1 MKLLKTVIFVF
12 MVCGFCF
19 AQGKISPVIAM
30 AWDWDNVA
38 NTTTA
43 DGRIGIQASIDG
55 DRWYGI
61 DTDGT
66 DHRTFFAWKY
76 AKLGIGVADVDDD
89 DVNETIFTIGATYGV
104 VGGVRTELEYVG
116 NTDASINPF
125 LRLSLVA
132 TF

>member
-1 MKLLKTVIFVF
+1 

-19 AQGKISPVIAM
+19 AQGKVSPVIAM

-38 NTTTA
+38 NTTKA
-43 DGRIGIQASIDG
+43 DGRIGVQAKIDG

-66 DHRTFFAWKY
+66 DHRTYLGWKY
-76 AKLGIGVADVDDD
+76 TKLGIGVTGT
-89 DVNETIFTIGATYGV
+89 ETLYTIGATYNV
-104 VGGVRTELEYVG
+104 IDGVRTELEYVDTTADVG
-116 NTDASINPF
+116 NPL

>member
-19 AQGKISPVIAM
+19 AQGKVSPVIAM

-43 DGRIGIQASIDG
+43 GERFGIQASIDG

-66 DHRTFFAWKY
+66 DHRTFFVWKY
-76 AKLGIGVADVDDD
+76 TKLGIGVTGT
-89 DVNETIFTIGATYGV
+89 ETLYTIGATYNV
-104 VGGVRTELEYVG
+104 IGGVRTELEYVG
-116 NTDASINPF
+116 STDTTVKPF

>member
-1 MKLLKTVIFVF
+1 

-30 AWDWDNVA
+30 AWDWDNVN

-43 DGRIGIQASIDG
+43 GERIGVQASIDG

-61 DTDGT
+61 DTNGT
-66 DHRTFFAWKY
+66 DHRTYFTYKNT
-76 AKLGIGVADVDDD
+76 KLGIGVLAGK
-89 DVNETIFTIGATYGV
+89 TLYTIGATYNL

-116 NTDASINPF
+116 STDTTVPPF

>member
-1 MKLLKTVIFVF
+1 MKLTRTVILVF

-43 DGRIGIQASIDG
+43 GERIGIEAAVDG
-55 DRWYGI
+55 DRSYGI
-61 DTDGT
+61 DTNGT
-66 DHRTFFAWKY
+66 DHRTYFAYKY
-76 AKLGIGVADVDDD
+76 SKLGIGVIG
-89 DVNETIFTIGATYGV
+89 TKTLYTIGATYNV
-104 VGGVRTELEYVG
+104 IGGVRTELEYVG
-116 NTDASINPF
+116 STDTTVNPF

>member
-1 MKLLKTVIFVF
+1 

-19 AQGKISPVIAM
+19 AQGKVSPVIAM

-38 NTTTA
+38 NTTKA
-43 DGRIGIQASIDG
+43 DGRIGMQASIDE

-76 AKLGIGVADVDDD
+76 AKLGIGVADADDD

>member
-1 MKLLKTVIFVF
+1 VKLLKTVILVF

-43 DGRIGIQASIDG
+43 GERIGVQASIDG

-61 DTDGT
+61 DTNGT

-76 AKLGIGVADVDDD
+76 TKLGIGVLAG
-89 DVNETIFTIGATYGV
+89 ETLYTIGATYNV

-116 NTDASINPF
+116 NTDSTVNPY

>member
-43 DGRIGIQASIDG
+43 DGRIGMQASIEG

-61 DTDGT
+61 DTDGIV
-66 DHRTFFAWKY
+66 HRTFFAWKY
-76 AKLGIGVADVDDD
+76 AKLGIGVGDTNTDTF
-89 DVNETIFTIGATYGV
+89 NETIYTIGATYNA

-116 NTDASINPF
+116 NTDAGIKPF

>member
-19 AQGKISPVIAM
+19 AQGKVSPVIAM

-43 DGRIGIQASIDG
+43 GERIGIEAAVDG
-55 DRWYGI
+55 DRSYGI
-61 DTDGT
+61 DTNGT
-66 DHRTFFAWKY
+66 DHRTYFAYKY
-76 AKLGIGVADVDDD
+76 TKIGIGVTGT
-89 DVNETIFTIGATYGV
+89 ETLYTIGATYNA
-104 VGGVRTELEYVG
+104 VGDVLTELEYVG
-116 NTDASINPF
+116 STDTTVNPF

>member
-1 MKLLKTVIFVF
+1 MKLTRTVILVF

-43 DGRIGIQASIDG
+43 GERIGIEAEVDENRS
-55 DRWYGI
+55 YGI
-61 DTDGT
+61 DTNGI
-66 DHRTFFAWKY
+66 DHRTYFAYKY
-76 AKLGIGVADVDDD
+76 TKLGIGVIGT
-89 DVNETIFTIGATYGV
+89 ETLYTIGATYNMI
-104 VGGVRTELEYVG
+104 GGVRTELEYVG
-116 NTDASINPF
+116 NTDTTVNPF

>member
-19 AQGKISPVIAM
+19 AQGKVSPVIAM

-43 DGRIGIQASIDG
+43 GERIGLEAAVDG
-55 DRWYGI
+55 DRSYGI
-61 DTDGT
+61 DTNGT
-66 DHRTFFAWKY
+66 DHRTYFACKY
-76 AKLGIGVADVDDD
+76 TKIGIGVTGT
-89 DVNETIFTIGATYGV
+89 ETLYTIGATYNA
-104 VGGVRTELEYVG
+104 VGGVRTELEYVDTTG
-116 NTDASINPF
+116 DGSNPL

>member
-43 DGRIGIQASIDG
+43 GDRIGIEAEVDEN
-55 DRWYGI
+55 RWYGI
-61 DTDGT
+61 DTNGT
-66 DHRTFFAWKY
+66 DHRTFFVWKY
-76 AKLGIGVADVDDD
+76 TKLGIGVTGT
-89 DVNETIFTIGATYGV
+89 ETLYTIGATYDA

-116 NTDASINPF
+116 NTGAAINPF

>member
-1 MKLLKTVIFVF
+1 VKLLKTVIFVF

-19 AQGKISPVIAM
+19 AQGKVSPVIAM
-30 AWDWDNVA
+30 TWDWDNEA

-43 DGRIGIQASIDG
+43 SERFGLQASIDG

-66 DHRTFFAWKY
+66 DHRTYLGWKY
-76 AKLGIGVADVDDD
+76 TKLGIGVTGT
-89 DVNETIFTIGATYGV
+89 ETLYTIGATYNA
-104 VGGVRTELEYVG
+104 VGGVLTELEYVG
-116 NTDASINPF
+116 STDTTVNPF

>member
-1 MKLLKTVIFVF
+1 MKLLKTVILVF

-43 DGRIGIQASIDG
+43 GERIGIEAAVDG
-55 DRWYGI
+55 DRSYGI
-61 DTDGT
+61 DTNGT
-66 DHRTFFAWKY
+66 DHRTYFAYKY
-76 AKLGIGVADVDDD
+76 TKIGIGVTGT
-89 DVNETIFTIGATYGV
+89 ETLYTIGATYNMI
-104 VGGVRTELEYVG
+104 GGVRTELEYVG
-116 NTDASINPF
+116 NTDTTVNPF

>member
-1 MKLLKTVIFVF
+1 

-30 AWDWDNVA
+30 AWDWDNVN

-43 DGRIGIQASIDG
+43 GERIGIEAAVDG
-55 DRWYGI
+55 DRSYGI
-61 DTDGT
+61 DTNGT
-66 DHRTFFAWKY
+66 DHRTYFAYKY
-76 AKLGIGVADVDDD
+76 TKIGIGVTGT
-89 DVNETIFTIGATYGV
+89 ETLYTIGATYNA
-104 VGGVRTELEYVG
+104 VGGVRTELEYVDTTG
-116 NTDASINPF
+116 DGSNPL